1 MTILLPG
8 SSKGGLARLLGR
20 KKEADKPTL
29 AQKPLGPH
37 EVAKLFKKKPSA
49 VAEQAVKPAKLNES
63 EKQDVARLSNLR
75 GALYSKD

>member
-1 MTILLPG
+1 MTISLPG

-20 KKEADKPTL
+20 KKEADTPTL
-29 AQKPLGPH
+29 AQKPLGRH
-37 EVAKLFKKKPSA
+37 EVAKLFKNKPGA
-49 VAEQAVKPAKLNES
+49 APANVVKPAKLNET

>member
-1 MTILLPG
+1 MTIALPG

-37 EVAKLFKKKPSA
+37 EVAKLFKNKTGS
-49 VAEQAVKPAKLNES
+49 VAEPAAKPAKLNET